1 MDENLFAQAV
11 SYEAYIRENFKRY
24 KAIEVSPL
32 TNDGSMACLFDMM
45 ASRRVRGNSLLI
57 HICKANTGL
66 VDYLVQEWILRR

>member
-24 KAIEVSPL
+24 RAIEVSPL

-45 ASRRVRGNSLLI
+45 ASRRVWSKLSLKYPNSQLTLI
-57 HICKANTGL
+57 I
-66 VDYLVQEWILRR
+66 

>member
-45 ASRRVRGNSLLI
+45 ASRRVYDVSS
-57 HICKANTGL
+57 
-66 VDYLVQEWILRR
+66 

>member
-45 ASRRVRGNSLLI
+45 ASRRVRVLPLNLCRSRTNMTSAD
-57 HICKANTGL
+57 HF
-66 VDYLVQEWILRR
+66 VQEWILCR